1 MNIGK
6 YIPYIIVVVLIILIL
21 IAISFGLQT
30 YHNFKH
36 PKKDK
41 STKVHEH
48 SAEPTIAKQLGNSQ
62 ATEAALKKANEGITS
77 PTFAKSK
84 PPSLGQRIN
93 SMVKLLR

>member
-30 YHNFKH
+30 YHNFKNL
-36 PKKDK
+36 KEEK